1 MNLLYEKMVGR
12 TTTGE
17 FYVEHKQTVP
27 TDEVILEVNDLS
39 LFGAFNHVSFE
50 LKKGEVLGFCG
61 VEGSGKEDICAVL
74 VGDAAPTAGTIKVK
88 GRECTFPI
96 PARPGK
102 KESCP
107 FPRNAGMRGD
117 RTAVH

>member
-74 VGDAAPTAGTIKVK
+74 VGRCRAHGGHD
-88 GRECTFPI
+88 
-96 PARPGK
+96 
-102 KESCP
+102 
-107 FPRNAGMRGD
+107 
-117 RTAVH
+117 